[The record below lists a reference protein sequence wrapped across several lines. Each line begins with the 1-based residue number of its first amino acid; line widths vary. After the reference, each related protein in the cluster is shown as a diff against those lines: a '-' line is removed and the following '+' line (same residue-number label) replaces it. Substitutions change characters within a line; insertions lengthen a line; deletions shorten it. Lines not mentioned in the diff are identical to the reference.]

1 MSKLPVLPLYTYT
14 FIADTGHLSAEE
26 TGAYIMLLMVAWRT
40 EGCSLPDDDR
50 DLARYARV
58 TSKVWLR
65 IKSRVLSF
73 WHLEDGRWTQKRLSQ
88 EQLRASQR
96 ASVNRDNETR
106 GGRPKSLEN
115 IEPENPAGLRN
126 ESETKASISISIN
139 SPKPQKSET
148 DFRAAFAEFK
158 SAYPKRDGSQDW
170 VKAEA
175 RFAGLVKNG
184 TDPARLI
191 SAATA
196 YHAEASRKVN
206 LGSSYVKQAATFLS
220 GAWKEY
226 GPSDQPASAKPT
238 SLPPG
243 WPNGLPA
250 PDRMQDAWSRG
261 QWPGQWGPRP
271 RRDRMPAVVV
281 SIGHDRRWS
290 DAAPRRGRRVNR
302 RPQDST
308 ARLMGGDFRIFAPT
322 HGKLKTPVSVQ
333 F

>member
-1 MSKLPVLPLYTYT
+1 MSKLPVLPLYTDA

-58 TSKVWLR
+58 TSKAWLR

-73 WHLEDGRWTQKRLSQ
+73 WLLEDGRWTQKRLSQ

-96 ASVNRDNETR
+96 ASVNRDNGTR

-115 IEPENPAGLRN
+115 KETENPAGLRN
-126 ESETKASISISIN
+126 ESETKGSISISIN
-139 SPKPQKSET
+139 NPVVPTAKVEIK
-148 DFRAAFAEFK
+148 AAFAEFK

-175 RFAGLVKNG
+175 RFASLVKNG
-184 TDPARLI
+184 TGPSALI
-191 SAATA
+191 SAAKA
-196 YHAEASRKVN
+196 YHAEATRKGN

-220 GAWKEY
+220 GTWKEY
-226 GPSDQPASAKPT
+226 GPSSQSASAKPT
-238 SLPPG
+238 SLPAD
-243 WPNGLPA
+243 WPNGIPA
-250 PDRMQDAWSRG
+250 PDRVRDAWSRG

-271 RRDRMPAVVV
+271 GETGCRLSSSALDM
-281 SIGHDRRWS
+281 IGGG
-290 DAAPRRGRRVNR
+290 APQRRGEV
-302 RPQDST
+302 
-308 ARLMGGDFRIFAPT
+308 AA
-322 HGKLKTPVSVQ
+322 
-333 F
+333 